1 MSAPEKPIEQLLDET
16 EQRLR
21 LLECNLPAR
30 VDGWALSQISK
41 LPFKSLSFR
50 ESLIYRMV
58 ELGRS
63 AFEDFANNKLVS
75 AILLTRGA
83 VETSAALWYLCA
95 KVEAAVQTGAVG
107 DIDEYLMRLSVG
119 SRTDPDMRRAIKVS
133 AFLKCVDKDIE
144 GFSHGYGQL
153 CEFAHPN
160 WAGTTLLYSKPDATT
175 PGAYEF
181 GSNIRGGD
189 GAYAVG
195 VVNLSVALLIFERS
209 YSRLGDLMP
218 GFVTVCEN
226 HLQPSA

>member
-1 MSAPEKPIEQLLDET
+1 MSAPEKRIEQLLNEI
-16 EQRLR
+16 EQRLQS
-21 LLECNLPAR
+21 LESNLPAR

-41 LPFKSLSFR
+41 LPFKALSFR
-50 ESLIYRMV
+50 ESLIYRMA

-63 AFEDFANNKLVS
+63 AFDSFANNKLVS

-95 KVEAAVQTGAVG
+95 KVEAAVQSGTVG
-107 DIDEYLMRLSVG
+107 DIDDYMMRLTVG
-119 SRTDPDMRRAIKVS
+119 GRTDPDMPRAIRVS

-144 GFSHGYGQL
+144 GFSHQYGQL

-175 PGAYEF
+175 PGIYDF

-189 GAYAVG
+189 RAYAGG

-209 YSRLGDLMP
+209 
-218 GFVTVCEN
+218 
-226 HLQPSA
+226 